1 MGLSRLATLRHPLS
15 LCVSLSLSLSLC
27 VCVCVYIYIFFC
39 VGSGGVAIWFGH
51 LYSADPGTHPMPQL
65 SKLEEDIERNKF
77 DFINLMHLAEV
88 LQQVWGPCTCAGIG
102 VCWHFFWNG
111 S

>member
-1 MGLSRLATLRHPLS
+1 
-15 LCVSLSLSLSLC
+15 
-27 VCVCVYIYIFFC
+27 
-39 VGSGGVAIWFGH
+39 
-51 LYSADPGTHPMPQL
+51 MPQL

-102 VCWHFFWNG
+102 VC
-111 S
+111 

>member
-1 MGLSRLATLRHPLS
+1 M
-15 LCVSLSLSLSLC
+15 
-27 VCVCVYIYIFFC
+27 
-39 VGSGGVAIWFGH
+39 GSGDVAIWFGH